1 MEKLNK
7 KDKFN
12 IFWIGIIYLTIAF
25 IITHGEFIFG
35 SSMDWGFQHI
45 TFPEYFRMLFYNTGD
60 LFPDFAFNIGA
71 GQNIYYFAY
80 YGLFSPIILISYLFP
95 FIPMSFYI
103 IFSTLLI
110 GIISIYLFYRWT
122 KGFEFSSK
130 LCFVLTLMF
139 AMAGPLLFHSH
150 RHIMFI
156 NYMPFLLLGLIGVRK
171 YFSSGSKWLMII
183 SIFLMIMTSY
193 YYSVGGILCLTIY
206 GIYEYLRVNDKFILR
221 DFVRKGMGFALLVIT
236 GILMAGVILFPV
248 IYALMNGRSE
258 SFSAVS
264 LLDALVPSINLNFL
278 LYKSYSVGL
287 LGISFISIIYMIFMK
302 KEKRFL
308 GIVLSL
314 LIICPIFVYI
324 LNGTLYLEGK
334 ALIPFLP
341 LYVLAIGH
349 FLKALFSGKVN
360 FKIVFLTI
368 IISLLWIYLED
379 NSLKL
384 FFTLDCIL
392 ILLLLFLYQKFQKE
406 NIIII
411 PLAIISILVCLVIN
425 LGDSLITIEDFGK
438 QNDPMLEKI
447 TEDIAQS
454 DKSFYRVAINLKVS
468 EELVNHIDNIHE
480 NVTTL
485 YSSTYNTN
493 YMNFFYDFNNN
504 RSLRNMFIA
513 SETKNSLFE
522 TLMGVKYLITDKDAP
537 LGYKV
542 WKKYG
547 DYTVYINKNALP
559 LGYATDRVINSD
571 DYEKLNYPNDD
582 LALIGNVVTEFGDY
596 KYDSLIKEIQLNL
609 NDGDK
614 KNLTIQNYKDGYKV
628 TVKNEDG
635 GVLRIKLDEKS
646 KQKIYLLR
654 FTVEKPQEC
663 FLGDTMIEV
672 NGVNNKLTCASW
684 KYFNSNYTFDYTL
697 SSNDDFDYLDI
708 KFSKGTHY
716 ISQAELYS
724 LNYNDFV
731 NSFEDIDVFEI
742 DEALGD
748 KISGNIEVTKD
759 GYFNLSIPYDKGFII
774 KVDGKKV
781 DYEKVNK
788 SFIGFPIKKGEHNIE
803 IEFEAPNA
811 LFGKIVSAFGFGIFI
826 IMIMY
831 DRFRGK
837 VNG

>member
-25 IITHGEFIFG
+25 VITHGEFIFG

-80 YGLFSPIILISYLFP
+80 YGLFSPIILVSYLFP

-122 KGFEFSSK
+122 KGFDFSSK

-156 NYMPFLLLGLIGVRK
+156 NYMPFLLLSLIGVRK

-221 DFVRKGMGFALLVIT
+221 DFVRKGMSFALLVIT

-264 LLDALVPSINLNFL
+264 LLDALLPSINLNFL

-334 ALIPFLP
+334 ALIPFLS
-341 LYVLAIGH
+341 LYVLTIGH

-411 PLAIISILVCLVIN
+411 PLAIISILVCL
-425 LGDSLITIEDFGK
+425 SY
-438 QNDPMLEKI
+438 
-447 TEDIAQS
+447 QS
-454 DKSFYRVAINLKVS
+454 I
-468 EELVNHIDNIHE
+468 
-480 NVTTL
+480 
-485 YSSTYNTN
+485 
-493 YMNFFYDFNNN
+493 
-504 RSLRNMFIA
+504 
-513 SETKNSLFE
+513 
-522 TLMGVKYLITDKDAP
+522 
-537 LGYKV
+537 
-542 WKKYG
+542 
-547 DYTVYINKNALP
+547 
-559 LGYATDRVINSD
+559 
-571 DYEKLNYPNDD
+571 
-582 LALIGNVVTEFGDY
+582 
-596 KYDSLIKEIQLNL
+596 
-609 NDGDK
+609 
-614 KNLTIQNYKDGYKV
+614 
-628 TVKNEDG
+628 
-635 GVLRIKLDEKS
+635 
-646 KQKIYLLR
+646 
-654 FTVEKPQEC
+654 
-663 FLGDTMIEV
+663 
-672 NGVNNKLTCASW
+672 
-684 KYFNSNYTFDYTL
+684 
-697 SSNDDFDYLDI
+697 
-708 KFSKGTHY
+708 
-716 ISQAELYS
+716 
-724 LNYNDFV
+724 
-731 NSFEDIDVFEI
+731 
-742 DEALGD
+742 
-748 KISGNIEVTKD
+748 
-759 GYFNLSIPYDKGFII
+759 
-774 KVDGKKV
+774 
-781 DYEKVNK
+781 
-788 SFIGFPIKKGEHNIE
+788 
-803 IEFEAPNA
+803 
-811 LFGKIVSAFGFGIFI
+811 
-826 IMIMY
+826 
-831 DRFRGK
+831 
-837 VNG
+837 